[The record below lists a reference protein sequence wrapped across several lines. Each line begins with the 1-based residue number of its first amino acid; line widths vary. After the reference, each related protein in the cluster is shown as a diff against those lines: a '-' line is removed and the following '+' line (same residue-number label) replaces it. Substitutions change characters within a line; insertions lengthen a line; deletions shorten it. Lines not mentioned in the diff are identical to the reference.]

1 MYGGRGTLPRPS
13 SSGHGILRK
22 NGDDDGNRKE
32 GGFKCFA
39 NFAQFH
45 FIEAPKEGGG
55 VGFVPSAAPQETA
68 RLIRTDF
75 GA

>member
-1 MYGGRGTLPRPS
+1 MYRGRGTLPRPS
-13 SSGHGILRK
+13 PSGRGILRK

-32 GGFKCFA
+32 GSFKCFA
-39 NFAQFH
+39 DFAQSH
-45 FIEAPKEGGG
+45 FIEEPKEGGC
-55 VGFVPSAAPQETA
+55 VGFVPSAAPQEAA